1 VLTAEVRRLESAIGE
16 ARRKHVIGRTK
27 A

>member
-1 VLTAEVRRLESAIGE
+1 VLAAEARRLEALLGE